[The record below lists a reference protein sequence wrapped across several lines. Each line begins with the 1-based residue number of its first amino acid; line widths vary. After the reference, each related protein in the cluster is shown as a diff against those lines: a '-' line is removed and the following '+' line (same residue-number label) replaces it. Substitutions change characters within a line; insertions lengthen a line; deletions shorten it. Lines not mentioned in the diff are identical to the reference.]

1 MDKEQALARLTQSV
15 EYLKDRGQAR
25 NQTEIATLMGL
36 RQQHISAALKGDPK
50 RLTERFL
57 RKFASAYSDY
67 INGDWL
73 LTGEGNMELP
83 DKSLR
88 AHIGVKAT
96 AGFMSGIIERDND
109 DDMHTKSAFLPDYDF
124 TIVANGDSMLPKIES
139 GDILACRIVSDR
151 INLPIGKI
159 CVIDSNEGA
168 VVKVLREIKDSEVI
182 LHSLNPEY
190 NDYPLPASSINN
202 IAVVVGMVR
211 AF

>member
-1 MDKEQALARLTQSV
+1 MDREQALVRLKQAV

-25 NQTEIATLMGL
+25 KQADMAVLMGIHK
-36 RQQHISAALKGDPK
+36 QHIASALNGDPK

-96 AGFMSGIIERDND
+96 AGFMSGIIERDSD
-109 DDMHTKSAFLPDYDF
+109 DDMRAKSAFLPEYDF

-139 GDILACRIVSDR
+139 GDILACRIVNDR

-168 VVKVLREIKDSEVI
+168 VVKVLKEIKDSQVI

-190 NDYPLPASSINN
+190 NDYVVHASSINN
-202 IAVVVGMVR
+202 LAVVVGMVR
-211 AF
+211 EF

>member
-1 MDKEQALARLTQSV
+1 MDREQALVRLTQAV

-25 NQTEIATLMGL
+25 NQTEIATLMGM
-36 RQQHISAALKGDPK
+36 RQPHIASALNGYPK
-50 RLTERFL
+50 RLTESFL

-109 DDMHTKSAFLPDYDF
+109 DDMHTKSAFLPEYDF

-168 VVKVLREIKDSEVI
+168 VVKVLREVKGGEVI

>member
-1 MDKEQALARLTQSV
+1 MEREQALARLTQAV

-25 NQTEIATLMGL
+25 NQTEIATLMGEC
-36 RQQHISAALKGDPK
+36 QPTVAAALNGYPK

-109 DDMHTKSAFLPDYDF
+109 DDMRTKSAFLPDYDF

-168 VVKVLREIKDSEVI
+168 VVKVLREVKGGEVI

-190 NDYPLPASSINN
+190 NHYPLPASSINN